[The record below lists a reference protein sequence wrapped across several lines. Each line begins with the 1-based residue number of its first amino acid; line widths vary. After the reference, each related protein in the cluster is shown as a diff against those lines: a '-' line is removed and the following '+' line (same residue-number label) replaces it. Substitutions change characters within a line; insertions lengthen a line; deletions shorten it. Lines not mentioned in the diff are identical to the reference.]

1 MLRPIKQLLQ
11 KQMLELPGGTLTI
24 IPGPSDEAIK
34 EAGIQKVI
42 SNPFNTVYDVTP
54 QTSFDGLPPGYYQA
68 VNQQQ
73 KQREEENKALEIGLI
88 ELSKNPDIEELLL
101 DQAHQ
106 TISKHDDHIIRIVFF
121 TALSAY
127 HKPLN
132 LGLKA
137 ESGSG
142 KTYSTLETIK
152 FFPDEDIQ
160 IIGSQSPKVI
170 SHEHG
175 LRKTADGEIIDED
188 NAPVKPLKRDYP
200 EDYDERIK
208 EYYEQKKLW
217 EEKLK
222 NSYYEV
228 DIRNKCLAFLE
239 SINLETFKMFKTT
252 MSHDH
257 DYIDHKYVDEKGK
270 IHVTRL
276 VGAPAMIF
284 NSVDNSYVEEF
295 ATRTFTATPS
305 TRPEKIEESMQIS
318 NRKSC
323 YPWIYEKEQFNR
335 GLMKEYIRKIRYFMN
350 KGRIRVA
357 TPFDGLYEGFS
368 KEATRDMRDFNKFLE
383 LLPSTAIFK
392 LFQRPIIMLNGNRY
406 LIPTIQDALDA
417 KAAFD
422 SIIETTKTSTDNRI
436 IEFYHKVVKNHEHGS
451 TAEDLTDQYNK
462 GRKRPLSVK
471 RIREWLQRLEEIGY
485 VDIRDAGH
493 ENAKG
498 YIDRRYNCYYP
509 LKNNS
514 APNTAI
520 LQIDVDLKP
529 ILEKSFETWLKNAP
543 IELDSQIII
552 LNIDGS
558 AQQISIE
565 EMKDIVNN
573 TFRRES
579 VFIGAFCKANSTLK
593 TENKTEDTPITENAA
608 KGAFSRYVE
617 YEKIPRKPGVYCSSE
632 GEGDGC
638 TYEAEYN
645 LNGNLYCETHFHR
658 EARFLQDNGTGLKE
672 KFVGELY
679 GK

>member
-1 MLRPIKQLLQ
+1 MPVN
-11 KQMLELPGGTLTI
+11 P
-24 IPGPSDEAIK
+24 DAIK
-34 EAGIQKVI
+34 EVGTQKVI
-42 SNPFNTVYDVTP
+42 SNPFNTFYDVTP
-54 QTSFDGLPPGYYQA
+54 QTNFADLPPGYHQA

-73 KQREEENKALEIGLI
+73 KQKEEELKALEIGLI

-106 TISKHDDHIIRIVFF
+106 TISRHDDHIIRIVFF

-142 KTYSTLETIK
+142 KTYSTLETLK

-170 SHEHG
+170 SHENG
-175 LRKTADGEIIDED
+175 VRKTTDGEVIDED
-188 NAPVKPLKRDYP
+188 AAPTKPLRSDYP
-200 EDYDERIK
+200 DDYGERIK
-208 EYYEQKKLW
+208 EYNQQRKEW
-217 EEKLK
+217 GEKLK
-222 NSYYEV
+222 NSFYEV
-228 DIRNKCLAFLE
+228 DIRHRCLAFLE
-239 SINLETFKMFKTT
+239 YVNPETFRMFKTT

-270 IHVTRL
+270 VHVTRL

-295 ATRTFTATPS
+295 ATRTLTATPS
-305 TRPEKIEESMQIS
+305 TKTEKIKDSMQIS

-335 GLMKEYIRKIRYFMN
+335 RLMKEYIRKIRIFMN

-383 LLPSTAIFK
+383 LLPSVTIFK
-392 LFQRPIIMLNGNRY
+392 LFQRPIITIEGNRY

-417 KAAFD
+417 KAAYD
-422 SIIETTKTSTDNRI
+422 DIIETTKTSTDYRI
-436 IEFYHKVVKNHEHGS
+436 IYFYNSVVKMHEFGAK
-451 TAEDLTDQYNK
+451 AEDLADEYNK
-462 GRKRPLSVK
+462 QSGRKRPLSVK

-485 VDIRDAGH
+485 VDIREAEH

-498 YIDRRYNCYYP
+498 YIDKRYNSYIP
-509 LKNNS
+509 LKKN

-520 LQIDVDLKP
+520 LETSVDLEA
-529 ILEKSFETWLKNAP
+529 ILKKSFETWLKNAP
-543 IELDSQIII
+543 IESDSQIII
-552 LNIDGS
+552 LNIDET
-558 AQQISIE
+558 AQQISLE
-565 EMKDIVNN
+565 EMKDIINN
-573 TFRRES
+573 NFRRES
-579 VFIGAFCKANSTLK
+579 VFVGAFYKANSEVE
-593 TENKTEDTPITENAA
+593 TENKPESMPIPEIAV
-608 KGAFSRYVE
+608 KGAFSRTLE
-617 YEKIPRKPGVYCSSE
+617 YEKIPRKPGVFCLSE
-632 GEGDGC
+632 AQGDGC
-638 TYEAEYN
+638 TFEAEYN
-645 LNGNLYCETHFHR
+645 INGNLYCETHFR
-658 EARFLQDNGTGLKE
+658 EQARFLQDNGTELKL
-672 KFVGELY
+672 KGEMF
-679 GK
+679 